1 MKYFLILNPGSKG
14 GKSAKRF
21 AAIFKLFNQYQVNYN
36 YKVTNNL
43 EEAYSLSQEANKTEY
58 DVVVAV
64 GGDGTINRVLNGFYD
79 QLGKRISAAK
89 LGVVYS
95 GTSPDFCKSYHVPI
109 RIEEAV
115 RTLIQGDSQKIQVG
129 KIKYSSTL
137 DTTLDGQPIGESS
150 NVKVSYFACCANF
163 GIGPL
168 LADKSNSGVRK
179 RLGDFLGTF
188 FSLISILCSYQANS
202 FMVKR
207 EGQLDKIERV
217 HSISVGRSF
226 YIASGIKVNN
236 ALVPEDR
243 RFYILTVKNMTL
255 RNWPGVLKTIYSGK
269 QIINNQVV
277 SLDYGKSIEVYGNNA
292 HPEIEFDGDR
302 VGFLPCQIEVA
313 EDPVDL
319 IVNKEA
325 AANEKDN

>member
-14 GKSAKRF
+14 GDSGKRF
-21 AAIFKLFNQYQVNYN
+21 AAIFKLLDQYQVNYD

-43 EEAYSLSQEANKTEY
+43 EEAYSFSQEANRTGY

-64 GGDGTINRVLNGFYD
+64 GGDGTINRALNGFYD
-79 QLGKRISAAK
+79 QNGKRNSLSIFA
-89 LGVVYS
+89 VIYT
-95 GTSPDFCKSYHVPI
+95 GTSPDYCKSYRIPI
-109 RIEEAV
+109 KLEEAV
-115 RTLIQGDSQKIQVG
+115 RVIIKGDSQKIQVG

-137 DTTLDGQPIGESS
+137 DKMLDGQPIGEGN

-168 LADKSNSGVRK
+168 LADRANSGIRK
-179 RLGDFLGTF
+179 ILGDFLGTF

-207 EGQLDKIERV
+207 EGQIDITERIY
-217 HSISVGRSF
+217 SISVGRTF
-226 YIASGIKVNN
+226 YIASGIKVNH
-236 ALVPEDR
+236 ALVPGDC
-243 RFYILTVKNMTL
+243 RFYILAVKNLTL

-269 QIINNQVV
+269 QISNSQVV

-313 EDPVDL
+313 DDPLDV
-319 IVNKEA
+319 ICSI
-325 AANEKDN
+325 